1 MGSAKNRLARLARAG
16 DGPWS
21 GDLAMSEGLR
31 CAEHGTFISLLEMSC
46 AAFARAMIDLNLS
59 CVKMCNGGGQSATT
73 VDLPRGGAFRRHAG
87 QKLTCIWRPL
97 RACMSAC
104 VLVHACS
111 RARSNTCR
119 NGTVENSFSM
129 VLFPRVDIRR
139 RYACY

>member
-59 CVKMCNGGGQSATT
+59 CVKMCGGGGQSATT
-73 VDLPRGGAFRRHAG
+73 VDLPRRCLSAPCRTETYLYLKAFACAYECIC
-87 QKLTCIWRPL
+87 TCP
-97 RACMSAC
+97 RAQSSSIERAQER
-104 VLVHACS
+104 S
-111 RARSNTCR
+111 R
-119 NGTVENSFSM
+119 
-129 VLFPRVDIRR
+129 
-139 RYACY
+139 